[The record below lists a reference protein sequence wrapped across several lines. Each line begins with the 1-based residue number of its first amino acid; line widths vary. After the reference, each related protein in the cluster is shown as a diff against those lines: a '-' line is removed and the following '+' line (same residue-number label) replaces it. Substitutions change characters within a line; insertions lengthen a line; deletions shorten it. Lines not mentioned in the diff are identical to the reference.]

1 MANEKKTSRSEIP
14 QDERDAPDLAEIIDR
29 FYQQVH
35 TYLKNNLTEDLLT
48 DQIEIDAEVSPTFE
62 LEISISIQADI
73 SPFSPITNCQPIL
86 DEAANHAF
94 AVLEPQITKW
104 QTSMRQKEL

>member
-1 MANEKKTSRSEIP
+1 MANEKRTSRSEIP
-14 QDERDAPDLAEIIDR
+14 QDERDPPDIAEIIDQ

-35 TYLKNNLTEDLLT
+35 LYLKNNLNEDLLT
-48 DQIEIDAEVSPTFE
+48 DQIEIDAEVSASFE

-73 SPFSPITNCQPIL
+73 SPFSAIEDCQPIL

-104 QTSMRQKEL
+104 QTLMRQQES